1 MLFLFTPYS
10 YFFFFFY
17 LFFLLVS
24 FSFRDFFFIWLFIE
38 LRMFL
43 FISLCYR
50 FFFNSYSPLIL
61 FYVVQTV
68 ASLSL
73 LFTYFIQNTPIFIIM
88 LTMKLGLFPFILI
101 YFTIIISIPNII
113 LFIVSTF
120 HKILPLVL
128 TSLIL
133 NFNNLYFLIVV
144 LILNTVIFGL
154 MMLSFSD
161 LRSFIIIS
169 SLFNNVN
176 FVFALL
182 TFDYFFLFSFIFL
195 YSVLFYHII
204 FNFSAFT
211 HLRLNIWFSMQLVV
225 LMFILS
231 GFPPSPLF
239 FVKLFL
245 FLQILQTTSDSAY
258 LLILFFLLNVL
269 VSCRYVK
276 VLIYNTICVFAS
288 FCVPFV

>member
-1 MLFLFTPYS
+1 MLLLFTPYS
-10 YFFFFFY
+10 YFFLCFY
-17 LFFLLVS
+17 FFLLFVS

-50 FFFNSYSPLIL
+50 FFFNSYAPLIL
-61 FYVVQTV
+61 FYVIQTV

-73 LFTYFIQNTPIFIIM
+73 LFTYFIQNIPLFVVM
-88 LTMKLGLFPFILI
+88 LSMKLGLFPFILI
-101 YFTIIISIPNII
+101 YFTIITAIPNII

-144 LILNTVIFGL
+144 LILNTLIFGL
-154 MMLSFSD
+154 MLLSFRD

-182 TFDYFFLFSFIFL
+182 TFDYLFLFSFIFL
-195 YSVLFYHII
+195 YSVLFYHVL
-204 FNFSAFT
+204 FHFSVFT
-211 HLRLNIWFSMQLVV
+211 HLRLNIWFSIQLVV
-225 LMFILS
+225 LMFMLS

-245 FLQILQTTSDSAY
+245 FLQILQITVNYSY
-258 LLILFFLLNVL
+258 LLIFFFLLNVL
-269 VSCRYVK
+269 VACRYVK
-276 VLIYNTICVFAS
+276 VLMYNAICIFAS
-288 FCVPFV
+288 VCVPFI